1 MRYGIVDIANLYHR
15 CLHVAGAPDA
25 YTRAGMALSIIFL
38 ALGKLHREHA
48 VDHLVICTE
57 GGSWRYAVFPQ
68 YKAKRRAERLN
79 KTFKEQEEDAVAQ
92 EIFEGLLTF
101 FRERTNCTVLSCDG
115 VEGDDFVA
123 RFIQLHPDDH
133 HVLQSSDSDFVQLLA
148 PNVTLV
154 DGVAERVI
162 TLDKVVDKDG
172 NELTFTINSSN
183 GRIKVGKPINEAR
196 AEHELAQDLA
206 QAEHER
212 AEASRASAHL
222 LMEERRAI
230 ENPHHLIR
238 PYEAEP
244 FKREPY
250 AFVPEPDW
258 HKKALFVKIVRGDSS
273 DGIFS
278 SYPGVRFKGT
288 KDKTGIEEAWADRG
302 GHGFDWNNFML
313 QRWEKL
319 IGADANGQPIKKMVR
334 VMDEF
339 SFNSG
344 LIDLTQQ
351 PDEIKELIDS
361 VIVEAVQK
369 TPVGQVGVHFL
380 RFCGENDLPR
390 LAGDAQRH
398 AAYLK
403 KPYIS
408 K

>member
-1 MRYGIVDIANLYHR
+1 VRYGIVDIANLYHR
-15 CLHVAGAPDA
+15 CLHVADGDA

-38 ALGKLHREHA
+38 ALGKLHREQA
-48 VDHLVICTE
+48 LDHVVICTE

-79 KTFKEQEEDAVAQ
+79 KSLKEQDDDAVAA
-92 EIFEGLLTF
+92 EVFEGLLTF
-101 FRERTNCTVLSCDG
+101 FREKTNCTVLSCDG
-115 VEGDDFVA
+115 IEGDDFVA
-123 RFIQLHPDDH
+123 RFIQLHPDDE
-133 HVLQSSDSDFVQLLA
+133 HVVLSSDSDFVQLLA

-162 TLDKVVDKDG
+162 TLEQVTDKEG
-172 NELTFTINSSN
+172 NALTFTINTSN
-183 GRIKVGKPINEAR
+183 GRLKVGKPIEVAR
-196 AEHELAQDLA
+196 VEHEKAQDLA
-206 QAEHER
+206 EAEHKR
-212 AEASRASAHL
+212 AEDARASAHL
-222 LMEERRAI
+222 LMEERRAL
-230 ENPHHLIR
+230 ENPSHLLR
-238 PYEAEP
+238 PYEPVP
-244 FKREPY
+244 FTRTPFE
-250 AFVPEPDW
+250 FTPEPDW

-273 DGIFS
+273 DSIFS

-288 KDKTGIEEAWADRG
+288 KDRTGIEEAWADRN

-313 QRWEKL
+313 QTWEKL
-319 IGADANGQPIKKMVR
+319 IGADENGNPIKKMVR

-339 SFNSG
+339 SFNAG

-369 TPVGQVGVHFL
+369 KPIGQVGVHFL

-390 LAGDAQRH
+390 LAGDAARH

-403 KPYIS
+403 KPYAG
-408 K
+408 